1 MITNN
6 SMEGSFVKNIMKTP
20 VLSIDSSMTV
30 KDAAKMMEDVK
41 VGSIVVTENNV
52 ILGILTERDFVRKI
66 VAQGKSFSTKIKDVM
81 SSPLIVI
88 SPDETVWELAS
99 LMKTRRIHRVPV
111 VERGRLVGMATTA
124 DLTRLCSIGSDSEMS
139 RVCEQ
144 ILLRIKS

>member
-1 MITNN
+1 MV
-6 SMEGSFVKNIMKTP
+6 GSFVKDIMKTP

-30 KDAAKMMEDVK
+30 KDAAKMMEDAK
-41 VGSIVVTENNV
+41 VGSIVVTENSI

-66 VAQGKSFSTKIKDVM
+66 VAQEKSFSTKVKDIM

-111 VERGRLVGMATTA
+111 VDKGRLVGMASTA

-139 RVCEQ
+139 RLCEQ
-144 ILLRIKS
+144 ILLRMKSS

>member
-1 MITNN
+1 MV
-6 SMEGSFVKNIMKTP
+6 GSFVKDIMKTP

-30 KDAAKMMEDVK
+30 KDAAKMMEDAK
-41 VGSIVVTENNV
+41 VGSIVVTENSV
-52 ILGILTERDFVRKI
+52 VLGILTERDFVRKI
-66 VAQGKSFSTKIKDVM
+66 VAQEKSFSTKVKDVM

-111 VERGRLVGMATTA
+111 VDKGRLVGMASTV

-139 RVCEQ
+139 RLCEQ
-144 ILLRIKS
+144 ILLRMKSS

>member
-1 MITNN
+1 MV
-6 SMEGSFVKNIMKTP
+6 GSFVKDIMKTP

-30 KDAAKMMEDVK
+30 KDAAKMMEDAK
-41 VGSIVVTENNV
+41 VGSIVVTENSI

-66 VAQGKSFSTKIKDVM
+66 VAQEKSFSTKVKDIM

-111 VERGRLVGMATTA
+111 VDKGRLVGIASTA

-139 RVCEQ
+139 RLCEQ
-144 ILLRIKS
+144 ILLRMKSS

>member
-1 MITNN
+1 MV
-6 SMEGSFVKNIMKTP
+6 GSFVKDIMKTP

-30 KDAAKMMEDVK
+30 KDAAKMMEDAK
-41 VGSIVVTENNV
+41 IGSIVVTENSV
-52 ILGILTERDFVRKI
+52 VLGILTERDFVRKI
-66 VAQGKSFSTKIKDVM
+66 VAQEKSFSTKVKDIM

-111 VERGRLVGMATTA
+111 VDKGRLVGMASTA

-139 RVCEQ
+139 RLCEQ
-144 ILLRIKS
+144 ILLRMKSS